1 MARYHAM
8 LDRYHTAFSQ
18 FRINDIVKNV
28 HEFFWGDYCDW
39 YLEAFKSELGREIDR
54 EKARQTV
61 CLAVHVLEGVLK
73 ALHPVMPFITDE
85 IWHFVL
91 RRGTDESISTS
102 SMPVSDPVWKPQNA
116 AAFSMVQNTIAE
128 NRSIRA
134 EFNVPHDML
143 ARVII
148 KASSAENRDILEAN
162 SHIIQTMTKCA
173 IELSDALERPR
184 HAASSVVDGNELFIC
199 LEGLISF
206 EKEKLRLQK
215 EISKV
220 SSYLQTLEK
229 KLSNQGF
236 VANAPADVVEKEQ
249 IKLDEA
255 RSLARKLQSNLEVL
269 DN

>member
-1 MARYHAM
+1 
-8 LDRYHTAFSQ
+8 
-18 FRINDIVKNV
+18 
-28 HEFFWGDYCDW
+28 
-39 YLEAFKSELGREIDR
+39 
-54 EKARQTV
+54 
-61 CLAVHVLEGVLK
+61 
-73 ALHPVMPFITDE
+73 
-85 IWHFVL
+85 
-91 RRGTDESISTS
+91 
-102 SMPVSDPVWKPQNA
+102 
-116 AAFSMVQNTIAE
+116 
-128 NRSIRA
+128 
-134 EFNVPHDML
+134 
-143 ARVII
+143 
-148 KASSAENRDILEAN
+148 
-162 SHIIQTMTKCA
+162 
-173 IELSDALERPR
+173 
-184 HAASSVVDGNELFIC
+184 VVDGNELFIC